1 MDVATTAPNIHYAGK
16 ILARKI
22 RKDAA
27 SLRNALILSE
37 ALYSSLRLGLRVIA
51 AAEQAWNLF
60 GNLGGNKMSEQVD
73 KQCENCADLFCE
85 RRDMNE
91 I

>member
-1 MDVATTAPNIHYAGK
+1 MDVATTAPNIHYVGK
-16 ILARKI
+16 ILAMKI

-37 ALYSSLRLGLRVIA
+37 ALYSSLRLGLCVIA
-51 AAEQAWNLF
+51 AAEQVWNS

-85 RRDMNE
+85 RLDMNE